1 MVEGKTQKNLP
12 IGVILKRYFKIF
24 VKFTEKHLCRSL
36 LVNNIVRKGSPAQ
49 MASFEFCE
57 VLKNTN
63 FVEHQ

>member
-1 MVEGKTQKNLP
+1 MIEGKTQKNLP
-12 IGVILKRYFKIF
+12 IGVLLKRF

-36 LVNNIVRKGSPAQ
+36 LVNNIVRKESPAQ
-49 MASFEFCE
+49 VASFEFCE